1 MEFLQTTEGILIA
14 SLVGLLLF
22 CFILYYVI
30 KSAIVDAL
38 KESKKSKDGNISKD
52 IPLPTPTWNAAQI
65 ALKNK
70 YEKGEIT
77 IEEYTNEWNKL

>member
-1 MEFLQTTEGILIA
+1 MEFLQTTGGLLIF

-22 CFILYYVI
+22 CVILYYVI
-30 KSAIVDAL
+30 KLAVSDAI
-38 KESKKSKDGNISKD
+38 KDSRKD
-52 IPLPTPTWNAAQI
+52 KAINYRSEKPIPASIWNAAQI

-77 IEEYTNEWNKL
+77 IEEYNKEWNKL